1 MRCGDR
7 AGFDDLMPDT
17 RTFPRFIP
25 RFFGTRIRIV
35 IGAPC
40 TRRVRPLI
48 DAYRAKAGGPVPLT
62 DPEVPLVLD
71 GQGYGSNRPRPPLY
85 EGDSIAAKEA
95 RIAIASAL
103 RDEVLALGQRAP
115 PLEPLKTMD
124 TRIS

>member
-1 MRCGDR
+1 
-7 AGFDDLMPDT
+7 MPDT

-40 TRRVRPLI
+40 TGRVRPLM
-48 DAYRAKAGGPVPLT
+48 DAYRQEAGGPVPLT
-62 DPEVPLVLD
+62 DPEVMVPD

-85 EGDSIAAKEA
+85 EGDSSAAKEA

-103 RDEVLALGQRAP
+103 REEVLALGQRAP
-115 PLEPLKTMD
+115 PLEPLKMMD